1 MVNLD
6 IYSFCE
12 DCPRFKATSTT
23 CTAYGDNESL
33 WVTTNVT
40 CENSELC
47 GNLYNYLKKIFEN
60 KPHDSCKCQP
70 PEGVVIKPDGVNE
83 LDPCV
88 YEVVETHKNATVNV
102 LKCKKCGHVEIE
114 WSKDEEML

>member
-12 DCPRFKATSTT
+12 DCPRFEAKSTT
-23 CTAYGDNESL
+23 NTASCDNKTL

-40 CENSELC
+40 CAHSEFC
-47 GNLYNYLKKIFEN
+47 GNIYNYLKKIFEN
-60 KPHDSCKCQP
+60 KFYGSCKCQP

-88 YEVVETHKNATVNV
+88 YEEVETHHNV
-102 LKCKKCGHVEIE
+102 DLTILKCKKCGHMDFE
-114 WSKDEEML
+114 WRYRDDE